1 MKNKFIKST
10 VILMIG
16 TMITK
21 ILGFFIKIIFTRLIK
36 DGINIYSLI
45 MPTYSLLTA
54 ITSLGLPYAISSI
67 MARNNHRGLH
77 ILASIIPITIIFNA
91 IIMIITIYFAPY
103 LSNNLLNNKD
113 TYYPIIA
120 ITFALPFT
128 SLSGIIKG
136 YYFGKQNMLPNAI
149 SNIIENLV
157 RLILTIIFIPILMK
171 KSTISAVTFY
181 IIISGI
187 CEIVQI
193 LIYLIF
199 APKKIKITLHD
210 IKPQITI
217 ANEIL
222 SISIPSISSRLIGNI
237 SYFLEPILLT
247 NILLFIGYSN
257 KFIITEYA
265 IYNSFVI
272 PLLTLPSFITLAIN
286 TTLIPEISS
295 HYLNKEHIKKLLY
308 KILKI
313 SFIIGSIYC
322 IFLYFNG
329 DTLLKL
335 LYDTN
340 QGYDYI
346 KFLCIFFPLFYLE
359 GPLIS
364 TLQGLNLTKY
374 TFKVTTIGI
383 IIKNIAIITLSLFS
397 IGIYSLLIAEII
409 NIIYVITSNY
419 KKLKS
424 LNYI

>member
-10 VILMIG
+10 VILMLG

-67 MARNNHRGLH
+67 MARNNHRGIH
-77 ILASIIPITIIFNA
+77 ILASIIPITLIFNA
-91 IIMIITIYFAPY
+91 IIMILTIYFAPY
-103 LSNNLLNNKD
+103 LSNNLLNNPD

-157 RLILTIIFIPILMK
+157 RLILTLIFIPILMK

-199 APKKIKITLHD
+199 APKKVKITLHD
-210 IKPQITI
+210 IKPKINIT
-217 ANEIL
+217 NEIL

-295 HYLNKEHIKKLLY
+295 HYLNKEYIKKLLH

-313 SFIIGSIYC
+313 SFVVGSIYC
-322 IFLYFNG
+322 ILLYFNG
-329 DTLLKL
+329 SSLLKL

-346 KFLCIFFPLFYLE
+346 KFLCIVFPLFYLE

-383 IIKNIAIITLSLFS
+383 IIKNIAIITLSLLS

-409 NIIYVITSNY
+409 NIIYVITANY

>member
-45 MPTYSLLTA
+45 MPTYSLLTV

-67 MARNNHRGLH
+67 MARNNHRGIH
-77 ILASIIPITIIFNA
+77 ILASIIPITLIFNA
-91 IIMIITIYFAPY
+91 IIMITTIYFAPY
-103 LSNNLLNNKD
+103 LSNNLLNNPY

-157 RLILTIIFIPILMK
+157 RLILTLIFIPILMK

-199 APKKIKITLHD
+199 APKKVKITLHD
-210 IKPQITI
+210 IKPKINIT
-217 ANEIL
+217 NEIL

-295 HYLNKEHIKKLLY
+295 HYLNKEYIKKLLH

-313 SFIIGSIYC
+313 SFIIGTIYC
-322 IFLYFNG
+322 TFLYFNG
-329 DTLLKL
+329 SSLLKL
-335 LYDTN
+335 LYNTN

-346 KFLCIFFPLFYLE
+346 KFLCLFFPLFYLE

-364 TLQGLNLTKY
+364 TLQGLNLTTH
-374 TFKVTTIGI
+374 TFKVTTTGI
-383 IIKNIAIITLSLFS
+383 IIKNIAIIILSLLS

-419 KKLKS
+419 KKIKS